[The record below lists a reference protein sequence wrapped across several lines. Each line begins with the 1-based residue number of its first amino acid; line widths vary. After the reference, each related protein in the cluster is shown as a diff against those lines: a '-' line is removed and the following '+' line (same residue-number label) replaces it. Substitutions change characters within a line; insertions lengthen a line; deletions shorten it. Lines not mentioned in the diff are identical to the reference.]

1 LIFDQ
6 ILYVIEKEKV
16 ILIATTR
23 CAALRFSSKASTV
36 HKMFHIQCKGYI
48 WPLQKLNVEFQILK
62 ETDIII
68 TGEMSMMMD
77 TLLQNIETKLCQV
90 ENDTNEPYHYKLMIW
105 WAIIHSFQ
113 QYVIAIYHTQKIIAK
128 KLRL

>member
-1 LIFDQ
+1 
-6 ILYVIEKEKV
+6 
-16 ILIATTR
+16 
-23 CAALRFSSKASTV
+23 
-36 HKMFHIQCKGYI
+36 MFHIQCKGYI

-62 ETDIII
+62 EVDIII
-68 TGEMSMMMD
+68 TSEMSMMD
-77 TLLQNIETKLCQV
+77 TLLQKIETKLRQV

-128 KLRL
+128 NLHL